1 MYRNI
6 MDEMA
11 IWFDSKDRKMLYI
24 KGAYGVGKT
33 WSVRDFATA
42 FFDDSYLLDFREE
55 QNPERLLADI
65 DEWIAVRF
73 PDQDLT
79 GGLLIFD
86 EIDRVDGSLEVIHG
100 YALRHPELTIC
111 AISSCVKETPYEA
124 LHKQELCS
132 LILKPMCFQ
141 EYLIANKE
149 TKLIERIENLKVY
162 KLSAEQKQ
170 RVVKYL
176 REFLVIGGMPEVV
189 AHFLKH
195 RDYAMAG
202 QLQKDILER
211 FEHRMKQR
219 YGAVICTRTRR
230 ILRSIPKQLTND
242 NKKFRFSLVERN
254 ARAREYQEALSCLL
268 ETGMVLQLKCI
279 REAKLPLADYAS
291 DSVYEVFVLDHGLL
305 HAIAQL
311 PDLQDSED
319 ETAVEDLFGAL
330 NGGYGEQF
338 VMSELLG
345 NPNVGELYYW
355 VSGATAR
362 VPLVFEGDEDI
373 IPVDIRF
380 SANSKAQNLRVF
392 NQKYKTMMS
401 MRLSMEDMY
410 FDTKILN
417 IPVYGLW
424 NF

>member
-1 MYRNI
+1 
-6 MDEMA
+6 
-11 IWFDSKDRKMLYI
+11 
-24 KGAYGVGKT
+24 
-33 WSVRDFATA
+33 
-42 FFDDSYLLDFREE
+42 
-55 QNPERLLADI
+55 
-65 DEWIAVRF
+65 
-73 PDQDLT
+73 
-79 GGLLIFD
+79 
-86 EIDRVDGSLEVIHG
+86 
-100 YALRHPELTIC
+100 
-111 AISSCVKETPYEA
+111 
-124 LHKQELCS
+124 
-132 LILKPMCFQ
+132 
-141 EYLIANKE
+141 
-149 TKLIERIENLKVY
+149 
-162 KLSAEQKQ
+162 
-170 RVVKYL
+170 
-176 REFLVIGGMPEVV
+176 
-189 AHFLKH
+189 
-195 RDYAMAG
+195 
-202 QLQKDILER
+202 
-211 FEHRMKQR
+211 
-219 YGAVICTRTRR
+219 
-230 ILRSIPKQLTND
+230 
-242 NKKFRFSLVERN
+242 
-254 ARAREYQEALSCLL
+254 
-268 ETGMVLQLKCI
+268 MVMQLKCI

-291 DSVYEVFVLDHGLL
+291 DSVYEVFMLDHGLL

-319 ETAVEDLFGAL
+319 EAAVEDLFGAL